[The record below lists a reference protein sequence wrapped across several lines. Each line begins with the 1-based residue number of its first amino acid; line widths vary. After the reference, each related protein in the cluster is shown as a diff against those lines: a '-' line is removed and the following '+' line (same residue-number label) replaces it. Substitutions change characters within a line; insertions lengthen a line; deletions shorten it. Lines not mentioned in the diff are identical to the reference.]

1 MNFEQHDNFLLAD
14 WTCSDSPLSLAG
26 QKEIDQLE
34 EVYRQALDLF
44 AKDRIQAVLW
54 IQKVPCYDAS
64 ESWAKELSDDLLRD
78 QLRLRMLR
86 LHKLLRA
93 IRSSPIPWIYATEK
107 DCCGTMFEL
116 MQACHKKFVFDRE
129 TWFGFP
135 EFSIGQ
141 VSPLGWL
148 SAQIQKQPHL
158 ARTWTARS
166 VISAEEAVHLGVI
179 TAALSWK
186 DWRRHLISWMQQ
198 QIQTL
203 DAEGFR
209 KREASNH
216 PSWEEG
222 LWKAKQFNSVAKSH
236 YESFRQLST
245 QNIPFKAVDKELIDT
260 ASHFMMQPLYERWL
274 KAELQRLRSW
284 GRQSIP
290 KLVYF
295 DMSESVP
302 PMATLCRLLDRG
314 SRIVLFAADSLKVQ
328 VGIEKVFSHLNRRYE
343 RGEVQRL
350 ASRIAWFVGESASHP
365 EFYTMKFG
373 RHREF
378 YVNYRD
384 IAIKGWALSA
394 QSMKRQTIELHASN
408 PDLSAVIRSIID
420 VFDGAYLVRGH
431 LEPNSL
437 VFRVRSLALQLL
449 IYYCQD
455 SDSSWN
461 DVLEQ
466 LQGIGWGLLGN
477 PNFWERFFEY
487 RALLKDKDF
496 GNLPP
501 IGRFAFDAKI
511 IHLSKVS
518 EIARITQKKNSERS
532 GRGPGFI
539 HRMLSS
545 FAKDLAN
552 EMVREGYF
560 ASREVADLY
569 VSDALGF
576 PSAGGTPMILARRL
590 GEIRSLESA
599 IVTDVRSL

>member
-26 QKEIDQLE
+26 QKELDSLE
-34 EVYRQALDLF
+34 QVYQHALDLY

-64 ESWAKELSDDLLRD
+64 EAWYRELSEDILRD

-86 LHKLLRA
+86 LHKIVRA

-148 SAQIQKQPHL
+148 SAQLQKHPHL
-158 ARTWTARS
+158 ARTWMARS

-186 DWRRHLISWMQQ
+186 DWRRHLISRMQQ
-198 QIQTL
+198 QIQTI

-209 KREASNH
+209 KREASSH
-216 PSWEEG
+216 PSWDEG
-222 LWKAKQFNSVAKSH
+222 LWRAKQFNSVAKSH
-236 YESFRQLST
+236 YESIRQLST
-245 QNIPFKAVDKELIDT
+245 QNIPFKAVDRELIDT

-274 KAELQRLRSW
+274 KAELQRIRSW

-295 DMSESVP
+295 DVSEADP
-302 PMATLCRLLDRG
+302 PMSTLCRLLDRG
-314 SRIVLFAADSLKVQ
+314 SRIVVLAPDASRIQ
-328 VGIEKVFSHLNRRYE
+328 VSVERIFSHLNRRYE

-350 ASRIAWFVGESASHP
+350 ATRIAWFVGSSAEQP

-373 RHREF
+373 RHREL
-378 YVNYRD
+378 YVSFRD
-384 IAIKGWALSA
+384 VRIKGWALSA

-420 VFDGAYLVRGH
+420 VFDGAYLVRGN
-431 LEPNSL
+431 LDSDAL
-437 VFRVRSLALQLL
+437 VYRVRSLALQFLV
-449 IYYCQD
+449 YYCQD
-455 SDSSWN
+455 SQCSWSE
-461 DVLEQ
+461 VIEQ
-466 LQGIGWGLLGN
+466 LLGVGWGLLGN
-477 PNFWERFFEY
+477 TKFWERFFEY
-487 RALLKDKDF
+487 RSLQKDLES
-496 GNLPP
+496 LPA
-501 IGRFAFDAKI
+501 IGRFGFDAKI
-511 IHLSKVS
+511 SKLTKLSDLHKL
-518 EIARITQKKNSERS
+518 TLKKSAEKS
-532 GRGPGFI
+532 GRGPGLL

-545 FAKDLAN
+545 FAKELAH
-552 EMVREGYF
+552 ELMRDGFF

-576 PSAGGTPMILARRL
+576 PSASGTPMILAKRL
-590 GEIRSLESA
+590 GEIRQGESQF
-599 IVTDVRSL
+599 VTDVRSL